1 MIDDNKRRTGTLQT
15 MQKIRA
21 PSEFLD
27 QNALGGLTGLD
38 QRKLNIMYCKNA
50 KRI

>member
-1 MIDDNKRRTGTLQT
+1 

-38 QRKLNIMYCKNA
+38 QRKLNIMYCENA